1 MSAAFGSPPAFR
13 WSLNDL
19 RDLQASALPAAFC
32 GGLDPPGRQD
42 RREAPSGSV
51 TLGGHA
57 QGHPRSVPHLSFPP
71 HITFLLGYKRDA
83 AMGRNKR
90 RHPNARSDILSGGV
104 QK

>member
-1 MSAAFGSPPAFR
+1 VKPRA
-13 WSLNDL
+13 
-19 RDLQASALPAAFC
+19 
-32 GGLDPPGRQD
+32 
-42 RREAPSGSV
+42 SGSV

-83 AMGRNKR
+83 AMRRNKR